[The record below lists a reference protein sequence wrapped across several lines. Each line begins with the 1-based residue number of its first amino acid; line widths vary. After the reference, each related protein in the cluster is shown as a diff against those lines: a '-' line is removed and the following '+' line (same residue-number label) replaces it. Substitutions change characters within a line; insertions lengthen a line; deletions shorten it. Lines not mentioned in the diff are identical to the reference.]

1 MFQQY
6 HHLEMTIC
14 LNPDCPH
21 PENSDQTKYC
31 QSCGVQMISLLR
43 NRYRVQKVLSDE
55 GGFGRTYL
63 AKDVDKLNELC
74 VVKQLAPKAQGTWA
88 VQKAVELFEEEALRL
103 QELGKHP
110 QIPTLLAY
118 FEQDHYMYLVQEFI
132 DGQNLYE
139 EFNQQGIYNEQKI
152 KELLLDLL
160 PILKY
165 IHQHNVIHRDIKPQN
180 IMRRQSDGKLILI
193 DFGASKQLT
202 ASVRTKMG
210 TTIGTPGYSPLEQMQ
225 DGIASPSSD
234 LFSLGTTCFH
244 LMTGILPGKL
254 WAEHGYGWVK
264 EWRIY
269 LKHPI
274 SKELGDILDRLLKK
288 DTEERYQS
296 AEQAIAQLTPQQ
308 NIPSASK
315 RNHKLLYPI
324 VITSAIALLGI
335 GGVFYMINSSQN
347 PPTSS
352 QTAPI
357 KTLNGHSQV
366 VSSIAMNPKGTTVVS
381 GSYDTTVK
389 LWNWKTGK
397 ETDTLQVNGGS
408 IHAVAISND
417 GKILAVGTG
426 NNTIKLWN
434 LATLEE
440 IGTFTGHTSAVKSLA
455 ISADGKTLAS
465 GSFDGNIKL
474 WNVATQQETDTFI
487 GHSDS
492 VESLAFTSDGQS
504 IVSGSADNTI
514 KQWNLDTL
522 KETRKLGGH
531 FATVWSIAISPD
543 DKTLA
548 SGDANGT
555 VKLWNL
561 NTGQE
566 IHHLVGHSF
575 SVNSVTFSPDGKSL
589 ASGSSDETIKLWNIS
604 NGELIRTLMGNS
616 KEVTSVAF
624 TPDGKSLASSNTDG
638 IISIWQVTP

>member
-1 MFQQY
+1 
-6 HHLEMTIC
+6 MTIC
-14 LNPDCPH
+14 LNPDCPY
-21 PENSDQTKYC
+21 PENSDETQYC
-31 QSCGVQMISLLR
+31 QSCNVQMISLLR

-55 GGFGRTYL
+55 GGFGRTYV
-63 AKDVDKLNELC
+63 AKDVDKLDELC

-88 VQKAVELFEEEALRL
+88 VKKAVELFEEEAKRL

-139 EFNQQGIYNEQKI
+139 EFNQQGIYSENKI
-152 KELLLDLL
+152 KELLLYLL
-160 PILKY
+160 PVLEY
-165 IHQHNVIHRDIKPQN
+165 IHQQNVIHRDIKPQN

-202 ASVRTKMG
+202 ASVRTKLG

-225 DGIASPSSD
+225 DGMASPSSD

-244 LMTGILPGKL
+244 LLTGVPPVKL
-254 WAEHGYGWVK
+254 WAEHGGYGWVTS
-264 EWRIY
+264 WRVH
-269 LKHPI
+269 LKHPLG
-274 SKELGDILDRLLKK
+274 KELGNVLDKLLKK
-288 DTEERYQS
+288 DKDERYQS
-296 AEQAIAQLTPQQ
+296 ASEVIAQLTPLT
-308 NIPSASK
+308 NTGTASK
-315 RNHKLLYPI
+315 PNHKLRNGI
-324 VITSAIALLGI
+324 IAGSAIALLGI
-335 GGVFYMINSSQN
+335 GGVFYITNSTSK
-347 PPTSS
+347 PSTSS

-366 VSSIAMNPKGTTVVS
+366 VSSIAMSSEGTTLVS

-397 ETDTLQVNGGS
+397 ETDTLEVNGGS

-426 NNTIKLWN
+426 NNTIKLWD
-434 LATLEE
+434 LTTKEE

-455 ISADGKTLAS
+455 ISADGKTLAG

-474 WNVATQQETDTFI
+474 WNVATKEETDTFI

-492 VESLAFTSDGQS
+492 VESLAFTSDGQTL
-504 IVSGSADNTI
+504 VSSSADKTI
-514 KQWNLDTL
+514 KVWNLDTL
-522 KETRKLGGH
+522 KEIRQLGGH

-566 IHHLVGHSF
+566 IRHLVGHSF
-575 SVNSVTFSPDGKSL
+575 SVNYVTFSPDGKSL

-604 NGELIRTLMGNS
+604 DGELIRTLMGNS